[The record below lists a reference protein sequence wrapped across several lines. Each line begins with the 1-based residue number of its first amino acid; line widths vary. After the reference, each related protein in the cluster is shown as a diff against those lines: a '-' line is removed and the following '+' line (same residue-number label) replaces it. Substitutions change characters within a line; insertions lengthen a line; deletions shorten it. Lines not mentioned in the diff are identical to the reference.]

1 MVVWVSGGQRR
12 TTREEELTDV
22 SSMHSLH
29 RSSQVRVL
37 DEKRELVGVF
47 STADAL
53 DQVFSQ
59 NLDLILTV
67 PNASPPVCRCGELA
81 LVLGNGACGMFR
93 TWIALLVAVRT
104 HQPIF
109 SLTQDD
115 GGRQIPL

>member
-1 MVVWVSGGQRR
+1 
-12 TTREEELTDV
+12 
-22 SSMHSLH
+22 MHSLH

-53 DQVFSQ
+53 DRVFSQ

-81 LVLGNGACGMFR
+81 LVFGNQEAWVVPYVDRTACASTNTRANLFFDAG
-93 TWIALLVAVRT
+93 
-104 HQPIF
+104 
-109 SLTQDD
+109 
-115 GGRQIPL
+115 